1 MYLVYFMTP
10 HPVETLHWKPE
21 MSILMVMLE
30 EKSGPITKVIRIHA
44 FLYQMFI

>member
-1 MYLVYFMTP
+1 MYLAYFMTP

-30 EKSGPITKVIRIHA
+30 EKSGLGYMHFCTKCSSNPG
-44 FLYQMFI
+44 